1 MSESEESFSWYDPD
15 DVRATVADGKKN
27 NIGTGRIAGYLAERE
42 FDDIPPSR
50 VQRIVERISAAEN
63 DSTTDIDLTQ
73 PGATDAAPRD
83 SVTKRLAVGDFE
95 YVSNREAARLL
106 GLALEQFDGNTVRPP
121 GATQVETD
129 LVWHRQHM
137 TVAFRIVP
145 TPSGTVDTSHV
156 NALLDG
162 TVVPDDIR
170 SPSKLAIVTNRA
182 FTDEA
187 LDLASEHDIHCFDAG
202 HVEEWLRRARI
213 PMDAVGT
220 VLEDGESHDGPLTD
234 LVELPPIPKPRK
246 SADPLEINRAF
257 DIESLTTHAE
267 EGDPPVTDGPT
278 GGDRGQ
284 EGTGPGRATARD
296 DPLGGTQSP
305 SGETGTLYADPD
317 EDGDFDAF
325 DRFVD
330 DIKDDK
336 QQSKSA
342 DDESTETGS
351 ETSSSSDD
359 GDTETGSGTSGSS
372 DDEDTKRGSKISSS
386 SAYEVAG
393 TASEI
398 SNSSGDEDTEV
409 TEASSSSD
417 EEFVT
422 YANTDRKELVFDLLD
437 AKKNADE
444 LMSWK
449 DVRTHGSYPVEYY
462 QKEFGSLANA
472 LDTVGIDYTGELE

>member
-1 MSESEESFSWYDPD
+1 MSDSEEFFSWYDPD
-15 DVRATVADGKKN
+15 DIRATVADGKKN
-27 NIGTGRIAGYLAERE
+27 NIGISRIAGYFAERE
-42 FDDIPPSR
+42 FDDIPSSR
-50 VQRIVERISAAEN
+50 VQRIVESIPAAEDN
-63 DSTTDIDLTQ
+63 SATTIDLTQ
-73 PGATDAAPRD
+73 PEATDAEPRD
-83 SVTKRLAVGDFE
+83 AVTKQLAVNDLE

-137 TVAFRIVP
+137 TVALRIVP

-156 NALLDG
+156 TALLDG
-162 TVVPDDIR
+162 TVVPDDVR

-187 LDLASEHDIHCFDAG
+187 LDLADEHDIHCFDAG

-213 PMDAVGT
+213 PMGAVGT

-234 LVELPPIPKPRK
+234 LVELPPIPEPRK
-246 SADPLEINRAF
+246 SADPLEINRAVG
-257 DIESLTTHAE
+257 IEALTTPVE
-267 EGDPPVTDGPT
+267 ESNPPSTEGPT
-278 GGDRGQ
+278 GGKQGQ
-284 EGTGPGRATARD
+284 EGTGPGRSKARD
-296 DPLGGTQSP
+296 DPLGGAQSP
-305 SGETGTLYADPD
+305 SGETGKLYADPD

-325 DRFVD
+325 GRFVD

-336 QQSKSA
+336 QQSESA
-342 DDESTETGS
+342 DDEGTETGS

-359 GDTETGSGTSGSS
+359 EDTES
-372 DDEDTKRGSKISSS
+372 GSKISSS

-393 TASEI
+393 TASKT
-398 SNSSGDEDTEV
+398 SSSSGDEDTQV
-409 TEASSSSD
+409 NEASSSSD

-437 AKKNADE
+437 AKKDADE

-449 DVRTHGSYPVEYY
+449 DIRTHGSYPVEYY

-472 LDTVGIDYTGELE
+472 LGTVGIDYTGELQ